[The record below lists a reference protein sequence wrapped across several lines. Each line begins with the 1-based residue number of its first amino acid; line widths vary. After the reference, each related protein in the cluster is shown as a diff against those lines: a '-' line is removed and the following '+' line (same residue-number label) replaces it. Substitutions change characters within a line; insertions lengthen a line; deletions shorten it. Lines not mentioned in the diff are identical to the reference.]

1 MKTLTVWQPWAS
13 LLVLGFKGSETRGWR
28 TNYTGDLLIHA
39 ARRPVRDGLAIMD
52 QEARREVRG
61 IFKND
66 RDALENRPTGAI
78 VGKCTLSTCVQVTEG
93 IRQHLRKRYPTE
105 YVLGDYTPGR
115 YSWIMNDAAVFE
127 EPIPAAG
134 KQGLWNYDGEMGK
147 VRERHEKYKEILL
160 LKHLLQERGIRFEL
174 AHIHDGYHMGVPR
187 IHGIGN
193 NAMRFHIME
202 HFASFGSEEDKLE
215 IIKPSGAVLGFADA
229 KTAVNIIAAEMEA
242 KRA

>member
-1 MKTLTVWQPWAS
+1 MQR
-13 LLVLGFKGSETRGWR
+13 F
-28 TNYTGDLLIHA
+28 
-39 ARRPVRDGLAIMD
+39 
-52 QEARREVRG
+52 
-61 IFKND
+61 
-66 RDALENRPTGAI
+66 
-78 VGKCTLSTCVQVTEG
+78 
-93 IRQHLRKRYPTE
+93 
-105 YVLGDYTPGR
+105 
-115 YSWIMNDAAVFE
+115 FE
-127 EPIPAAG
+127 DPIPAAG

-215 IIKPSGAVLGFADA
+215 IIKPSGAVLGFVDA
-229 KTAVNIIAAEMEA
+229 KTAADMIAAEMEE
-242 KRA
+242 KRHDG